1 MGPQYDIFQ
10 AEADG
15 SVLWRG
21 ATETLED
28 AKVRTRQLA
37 DRWPGHYLILN
48 LRTGAKLMINCVS
61 DGSEAL
67 GENQQPSLTRDWTLA
82 LDETM

>member
-10 AEADG
+10 TEADG

-28 AKVRTRQLA
+28 AKVRTQQLA
-37 DRWPGHYLILN
+37 AR
-48 LRTGAKLMINCVS
+48 RVTTS
-61 DGSEAL
+61 S
-67 GENQQPSLTRDWTLA
+67 
-82 LDETM
+82 